1 VPWRPGGLFSTV
13 FHAAGSGTAGTST
26 FPSQSRLADLSRI
39 STFSHNIW
47 HPRLR
52 TCSCPF
58 TVVDFFKVDHR
69 SARVLSHIVCA
80 MDVAVHLE
88 SQKMEQTRLHVPAGR
103 LSLHTPG
110 AHSTRATPC
119 AWPMSRLAPC
129 DRGALDAPGSEST
142 QCLIARVA
150 HMYLTSQLPPQVIKK
165 CPHNNV
171 LLPTSY
177 RPFRFQENHHQSFPQ
192 FFASAIQLSLYNLTD
207 TLLLALQQQQK
218 ITLP

>member
-1 VPWRPGGLFSTV
+1 MRKPPQRNAREFAESLANLAHSTYQT
-13 FHAAGSGTAGTST
+13 GTAQTVTSRM
-26 FPSQSRLADLSRI
+26 QS
-39 STFSHNIW
+39 
-47 HPRLR
+47 
-52 TCSCPF
+52 
-58 TVVDFFKVDHR
+58 V
-69 SARVLSHIVCA
+69 VLSSNRRTYRGVTCGPQLRCGAQTLSALCDH
-80 MDVAVHLE
+80 VAVHLE

-177 RPFRFQENHHQSFPQ
+177 RPFRFQENHHQSFPP

-218 ITLP
+218 TTLP